1 MKKIILGAIG
11 LFILIGIIGAAG
23 GNKTEKVGENTP
35 SGSSGSQ
42 AKTEEQ
48 KYKVGEQIKMG
59 DIVLTVNKMEK
70 STGGQYTKPSEGN
83 VWVNLNLTLEN
94 TGSDQEYITTLG
106 QMYLIDKDGNQYQTA
121 VTNKTMENINNSLDG
136 AIVAKAKKTGW
147 VGFEATKT
155 ATGLVFRY
163 NASFW
168 NDKAILVT
176 LE

>member
-1 MKKIILGAIG
+1 MKKIILGAVG

-23 GNKTEKVGENTP
+23 GSKTEKVGENSPT
-35 SGSSGSQ
+35 GSTGSQ
-42 AKTEEQ
+42 TKAEEQ
-48 KYKVGEQIKMG
+48 KYKIGEQIKMG
-59 DIVLTVNKMEK
+59 DIILTVNKTER

-83 VWVNLNLTLEN
+83 IWINLNLTIEN
-94 TGSDQEYITTLG
+94 TGSKQEYITTLG

-121 VTNKTMENINNSLDG
+121 VTNRTIENINNSLDG

-155 ATGLVFRY
+155 ASGLTFRY

-168 NDKAILVT
+168 NDKAILVG